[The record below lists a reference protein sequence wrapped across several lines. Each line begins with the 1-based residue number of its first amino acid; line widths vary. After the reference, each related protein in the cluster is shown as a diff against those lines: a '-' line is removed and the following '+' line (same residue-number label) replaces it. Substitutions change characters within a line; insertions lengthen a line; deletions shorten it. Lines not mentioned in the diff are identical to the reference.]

1 MSMIVNAIWTG
12 PYCKKRNKEKQVLY
26 IYVRCSIF
34 YKGALTGPGLAG
46 LLGSG
51 GPATSSSTSRLIFW
65 FLHAYF

>member
-1 MSMIVNAIWTG
+1 MLFELGHIA
-12 PYCKKRNKEKQVLY
+12 KKEIQVLY

-51 GPATSSSTSRLIFW
+51 GPATSSSTSRLIF
-65 FLHAYF
+65 